1 MDVQY
6 NVILIR
12 YGELAL
18 KQKKTRLHFELIL
31 VNNITQALKAANIS
45 HRIVREWG
53 RIYVYSNELDRCVPV
68 IQRIFGVV
76 SLSQALQTKGSIPEL
91 IPVITDFARH
101 YVTSGDSFALR
112 VTRSGTHEFSSQ
124 DVAIELGNVVVHST
138 GATVDLTDP
147 TVEIHVEIRDEKSF
161 VFTEILAG
169 VGGLPLGTQGNVL
182 GLINTK
188 FSLLAA
194 WYLMKR
200 GCKVVFVVTDEINID
215 AVQDFAAKWYAE
227 TSIHVLHSPKESM
240 MNNLKRLAEQYRCD
254 ALVLGLSLHQKK
266 GQDLTQ
272 VQKFKNSISLPV
284 LLPLIA
290 MTDDEI
296 KKNCVEIGVL

>member
-1 MDVQY
+1 MDVRY

-18 KQKKTRLHFELIL
+18 KQKNTRMHFEQIL
-31 VNNITQALKAANIS
+31 VKNITQALKAANIS

-53 RIYVYSNELDRCVPV
+53 RIYVYSNELDQCIPV

-76 SLSQALQTKGSIPEL
+76 SLSPALQTKGSIPEL
-91 IPVITDFARH
+91 TPVITDVAQQFITPR
-101 YVTSGDSFALR
+101 DSFALR

-124 DVAIELGNVVVHST
+124 DAAIELGNVVVHST
-138 GATVDLTDP
+138 GATVDLTNP
-147 TVEIHVEIRDEKSF
+147 TVEIHVEIRSDKAF
-161 VFTEILAG
+161 VFTDIFAG

-182 GLINTK
+182 GLINTE

-200 GCKVVFVVTDEINID
+200 GCNVVFVVTDEMNTE
-215 AVQDFAAKWYAE
+215 AVQDFAAKWYAQ
-227 TSIHVLHSPKESM
+227 TSIHVLHPKNETEVNS
-240 MNNLKRLAEQYRCD
+240 LKRLAEQYQCD
-254 ALVLGLSLHQKK
+254 ALILGVTFHQKK
-266 GQDLTQ
+266 DQDLIL
-272 VQKFKNSISLPV
+272 VQRFKTSLSLPV

-296 KKNCVEIGVL
+296 KKNCLELGVL